1 MGNAA
6 NVPVPCAGG
15 AYAYGYPY
23 AGYGAIYGK
32 REAEAEP
39 EADPALLYGTYG
51 YGPLAYGLKSAPCV
65 NAANVPVP
73 CAGAAYAYG
82 YPYAG
87 YGAIYGKSEAEAE
100 PEADPALLYGGLAAY
115 PYAGYATYGAY
126 PFVYGAGIAKTNDV
140 LGHAV
145 AHTGYGA
152 VVHSSHVGVCTNNL
166 GEQVSC

>member
-6 NVPVPCAGG
+6 NVPVPCAGA

-23 AGYGAIYGK
+23 AGYGAVYGK

-73 CAGAAYAYG
+73 CAGGAYAYG

-87 YGAIYGKSEAEAE
+87 YGA
-100 PEADPALLYGGLAAY
+100 
-115 PYAGYATYGAY
+115 YGAY